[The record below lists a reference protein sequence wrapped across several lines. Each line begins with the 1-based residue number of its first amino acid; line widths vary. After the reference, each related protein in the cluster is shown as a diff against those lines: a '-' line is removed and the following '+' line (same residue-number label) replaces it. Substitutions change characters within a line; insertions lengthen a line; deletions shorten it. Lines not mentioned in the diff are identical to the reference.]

1 MGKKQKKRCPYCNRL
16 YAPSYLNTH
25 IRRVHKR
32 EPPKLGAHRGKVKG
46 RPNSYVQRDAR
57 GRFKK
62 WTEIMPRGVRADK
75 ARESRTRP
83 KKPGR
88 GNRGDYNKR

>member
-1 MGKKQKKRCPYCNRL
+1 MGKKSKKRCPYCNRL

-46 RPNSYVQRDAR
+46 RPNSYVQRDAPLQEVDR
-57 GRFKK
+57 DHAAGS
-62 WTEIMPRGVRADK
+62 PRRHGQGVEDQAEE
-75 ARESRTRP
+75 ARQRQQR
-83 KKPGR
+83 R
-88 GNRGDYNKR
+88 LQ